1 MTQRNV
7 PAEGRGFPP
16 RQELV
21 QARPSNL
28 VALNDYEPPLAVSA
42 IEADKDDDEIDLRQ
56 LWQVI
61 RRRKNIV
68 FTLFVLIFLLSAIIT
83 FSMTPIY
90 RAGVTIEIDTD
101 DKRVL
106 DYDVAANDKGS
117 ASNSKDFYQTHY
129 ELLKSRNLADRV
141 INRAGLE
148 SKLRG
153 TDETLAKPFYAEWLE
168 QLSGGQEQTA
178 APVKADSPLADRFLS
193 KVTIQPVK
201 NSKIVGIYYDDPNPE
216 EAASIANNI
225 AESYIQM
232 NLERRAG
239 ATEYAKN
246 FLEEQLVLT
255 KSKLEESETK
265 LVAYAKA
272 SSIIDIGGENL
283 TEQTLSGLNAALAEA
298 ERARIAAESKYQQAN
313 SATMASKVLDSPTI
327 QSLKQALAKLEVD
340 YQSAG
345 VNSNSSSIADTMVD
359 QLKQEL
365 AKLEADYQQ
374 KREIYKP
381 DYPLMVQAQ
390 QKINEVQAQI
400 QQRTTSVKGG
410 MKQKIDELQ
419 AQLKR
424 ETTNIREALKSD
436 YLEAKQKEAELRTE
450 MGKQTSGLL
459 DLRDKRI
466 SYNTLQREVET
477 NRNVYEGLLQRM
489 KEVGVASGAVTNNI
503 AVVDPAI
510 IPYAV
515 HKPNKKLNL
524 ALGAVLGLFL
534 GVVAAFLLEFLDDRI
549 KNKDDIE
556 RLLHIPLLGVAPAIK
571 RSGNTEYD
579 MMTAEKPTSAV
590 AEAFRSLRTNLLF
603 ATRTGAPRL
612 LNVTSAGPGE
622 GKSSTI
628 INLATAFAQAGNRV
642 LLIDGD
648 LRKPTLHK
656 RFKLDNTKGFVHF
669 LTGQESLEAVTQAT
683 PINNVRV
690 VTSGPIPPNPV
701 ELLSSEHL
709 RELALQTDAG
719 QLPFDIIMIDAPP
732 VLGLADAL
740 IIGNHTHATL
750 LITAYS
756 ETRKQP
762 LQAAFERLRQARN
775 NILGVIMTKAKSN
788 AGDSSYYNYEYYY
801 SYGHDGGEE
810 GNGRTPKKSLSG
822 KKAA

>member
-1 MTQRNV
+1 MK
-7 PAEGRGFPP
+7 
-16 RQELV
+16 
-21 QARPSNL
+21 SNKL
-28 VALNDYEPPLAVSA
+28 VALNDYEPPLPVTAM
-42 IEADKDDDEIDLRQ
+42 ETDKDDDEIDLRQ

-68 FTLFVLIFLLSAIIT
+68 LTLFLLTFLVSLIVTL
-83 FSMTPIY
+83 SMTPIY
-90 RAGVTIEIDTD
+90 RAGVTMEIDTD

-117 ASNSKDFYQTHY
+117 AANSKDFYQTHY

-153 TDETLAKPFYAEWLE
+153 NDEQLAKPFYAEWLE
-168 QLSGGQEQTA
+168 QFRGEKAQQAT
-178 APVKADSPLADRFLS
+178 PVATESPLADRFLA
-193 KVTIQPVK
+193 KVTVTPVK

-216 EAASIANNI
+216 TAASIANTI

-232 NLERRAG
+232 NLERRASS
-239 ATEYAKN
+239 TDYAKR
-246 FLEEQLVLT
+246 FLDEQLVLT
-255 KSKLEESETK
+255 KSKLDASETE
-265 LVAYAKA
+265 LVAYAKQ
-272 SSIIDIGGENL
+272 SNIIDIDGKNL
-283 TEQTLSGLNAALAEA
+283 TEQTLSGLNVALAEA
-298 ERARIAAESKYQQAN
+298 ERARIAAESKYEQAT
-313 SATMASKVLDSPTI
+313 STRMASKVLDSLTV

-340 YQSAG
+340 YQSTG
-345 VNSNSSSIADTMVD
+345 SSASAIDDSMVD
-359 QLKQEL
+359 NLKQEL

-374 KREIYKP
+374 KLEIYKA
-381 DYPLMVQAQ
+381 DYPLMVQAK
-390 QKINEVQAQI
+390 QKINEVQAQLN
-400 QQRTTSVKGG
+400 QRAGAVKSG

-424 ETTNIREALKSD
+424 ETSNIRESLKSD
-436 YLEAKQKEAELRTE
+436 YLEAKQKESQLRSEL
-450 MGKQTSGLL
+450 GKQTGGLL

-466 SYNTLQREVET
+466 SYNSLEREVET

-503 AVVDPAI
+503 SVVDPAI
-510 IPYAV
+510 TPYTV
-515 HKPNKKLNL
+515 HTPNKRLNL

-556 RLLHIPLLGVAPAIK
+556 RLLHIPLLGVAPAIGK
-571 RSGNTEYD
+571 RGNGTEYH

-622 GKSSTI
+622 GKSSSI

-642 LLIDGD
+642 LLIDAD

-656 RFKLDNTKGFVHF
+656 RFKLDNSKGFVHF
-669 LTGQESLEAVTQAT
+669 LTGQDSLENVTQKTA
-683 PINNVRV
+683 INNVQV
-690 VTSGPIPPNPV
+690 ITSGPIPPNPV

-709 RELALQTDAG
+709 RELSAMTETG
-719 QLPFDIIMIDAPP
+719 QLPFDIVMLDAPP

-740 IIGNHTHATL
+740 ILGNHTHATL

-762 LQAAFERLRQARN
+762 LLAAVERLRQARS
-775 NILGVIMTKAKSN
+775 NILGVVMTKAKSN

-801 SYGHDGGEE
+801 SYGHGDGDGD
-810 GNGRTPKKSLSG
+810 GDGRTPKKSLIG
-822 KKAA
+822 KKA